1 MEVSQHFFEVLEKNV
16 YLGEM
21 RVLKMTDKCR
31 RNRRVWQGKRVQ
43 VKRVQAEGEDE
54 GRGLLM
60 QLLISSEKG
69 FIFIPAG
76 HERFSAS
83 FISLECSGLF

>member
-1 MEVSQHFFEVLEKNV
+1 M
-16 YLGEM
+16 
-21 RVLKMTDKCR
+21 
-31 RNRRVWQGKRVQ
+31 
-43 VKRVQAEGEDE
+43 KRVQAEGEDE